1 MKIKL
6 VLVDDHSIVRQ
17 GIKMIVNSEADME
30 IVGEAAC
37 ALDGLELIKTLQPD
51 IAILDINLPDRNGF
65 ELLQDIQRCQPNLPV
80 LFLTM
85 HPEEILAVRAMQA
98 GAKGYLCKNCSSEEL
113 VKALRKLAAG
123 GVYVSASLGEL
134 LALEVGKQREK
145 LPHERLSDRE
155 YQVLC
160 QLASGKSVGQIA
172 EKLHRSP
179 NTISTLRQRILTKMG
194 MENNSELARYA
205 INNQLV

>member
-1 MKIKL
+1 MQEHLI
-6 VLVDDHSIVRQ
+6 Q
-17 GIKMIVNSEADME
+17 G
-30 IVGEAAC
+30 
-37 ALDGLELIKTLQPD
+37 
-51 IAILDINLPDRNGF
+51 
-65 ELLQDIQRCQPNLPV
+65 
-80 LFLTM
+80 
-85 HPEEILAVRAMQA
+85 
-98 GAKGYLCKNCSSEEL
+98 L

-123 GVYVSASLGEL
+123 GVYVSPSLGEL
-134 LALEVGKQREK
+134 LALEIGRQREK

-172 EKLHRSP
+172 EALHRSP
-179 NTISTLRQRILTKMG
+179 NTISTMRQRILEKMG

>member
-37 ALDGLELIKTLQPD
+37 ALNGLELIKTLQPD

>member
-1 MKIKL
+1 M
-6 VLVDDHSIVRQ
+6 H
-17 GIKMIVNSEADME
+17 ME
-30 IVGEAAC
+30 N
-37 ALDGLELIKTLQPD
+37 TSQPD
-51 IAILDINLPDRNGF
+51 IAVLDINLPDRNGF
-65 ELLQDIQRCQPNLPV
+65 ELLQDIQRSLPQLPV

-113 VKALRKLAAG
+113 VKALRKLATG

-134 LALEVGKQREK
+134 LALEIGRKREK

-172 EKLHRSP
+172 EVLHRSP
-179 NTISTLRQRILTKMG
+179 NTISTLRQRILEKMG
-194 MENNSELARYA
+194 MENNSELAHYA
-205 INNQLV
+205 ISNQLV

>member
-17 GIKMIVNSEADME
+17 GIRLIVNSEVDME
-30 IVGEAAC
+30 VVGEAAC
-37 ALDGLELIKTLQPD
+37 ALDGLDLIKTLQPD
-51 IAILDINLPDRNGF
+51 IAVLDINLPDRNGF
-65 ELLQDIQRCQPNLPV
+65 ELLQDIQRSLPHLPV

-98 GAKGYLCKNCSSEEL
+98 GAKGYLCKHCSSEEL

-123 GVYVSASLGEL
+123 GVYVSAALGEL
-134 LALEVGKQREK
+134 LALEIGRKREK
-145 LPHERLSDRE
+145 LPHERLTDRE

-172 EKLHRSP
+172 EALHRSP
-179 NTISTLRQRILTKMG
+179 NTISTLRQRILEKMG

-205 INNQLV
+205 ISNQLV

>member
-17 GIKMIVNSEADME
+17 GIRMLVNSEADME

-37 ALDGLELIKTLQPD
+37 ALNGLELIKTLQPD

-134 LALEVGKQREK
+134 LALEIGKQREK